1 VIRFYKADAA
11 VVTVKAGTAVQTE
24 RINGVVYE
32 VVTTEDFTLTADQSS
47 ALIPVTADGDGRRV

>member
-32 VVTTEDFTLTADQSS
+32 VVTTEDFTLTAAVQC
-47 ALIPVTADGDGRRV
+47 AYPGHGNGDGRRV